1 MNPITVLKKVVD
13 GIKGFSNFKAA
24 FDGIRDE
31 RSTFSSW
38 SWKVGTTIWSS
49 RWTLSVM
56 SKAIKNYKLA
66 KDIIRSGAKEGGK
79 IVCIEILIRAA
90 SYCM

>member
-1 MNPITVLKKVVD
+1 
-13 GIKGFSNFKAA
+13 
-24 FDGIRDE
+24 
-31 RSTFSSW
+31 
-38 SWKVGTTIWSS
+38 
-49 RWTLSVM
+49 M